1 MFSVAE
7 PPVLPREGQTDM
19 GGADDKSP
27 QMSPSW
33 GSSSG
38 PEAQS
43 LKVLPELMLQS
54 ALESNEA
61 PAVPVSLLLRPPP
74 TPCPSPGRHREN
86 DSHRQGHIVEGYQR
100 PFHCFLSK
108 LRVLTPLNL
117 HVLI

>member
-43 LKVLPELMLQS
+43 LKVLPELMLQT

-61 PAVPVSLLLRPPP
+61 PAVPVSLLLRPTH
-74 TPCPSPGRHREN
+74 TPCPSGGGGTERMTPT
-86 DSHRQGHIVEGYQR
+86 D
-100 PFHCFLSK
+100 
-108 LRVLTPLNL
+108 RVT
-117 HVLI
+117 